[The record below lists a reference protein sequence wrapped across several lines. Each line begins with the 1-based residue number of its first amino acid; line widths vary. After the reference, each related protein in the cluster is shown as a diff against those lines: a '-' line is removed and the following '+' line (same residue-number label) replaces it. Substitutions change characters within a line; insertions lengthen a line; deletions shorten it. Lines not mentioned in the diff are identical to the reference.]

1 LAGSDITFI
10 TTNPILVKVHSE
22 ILTKMKTYKRNFT
35 LLRITYTLLISA
47 LCGDPALAQ
56 LKIDYGKSYLNI
68 TKGATGGTIEP
79 GDILEVRATFVVGGS
94 GVNDYVDSCA
104 YFDFIPANTSYI
116 PGSLAI
122 LTNEGHVYKTFTDA
136 SGDDAGSITGTN
148 VRINLGFRNAPTA
161 TATRRGRITYNDK
174 PSFFGA
180 TCIMVATF
188 RVQVTG
194 AYGSQVNL
202 GGGAISYYPFG
213 ASITSITFP
222 TDSVMIFK
230 NLGICPNSSS
240 NAISSEFGGTFG
252 SGKAKNRTPSSS
264 ISNNYT
270 YNVFGPNTPNDY
282 YYNISNNTSTGAA
295 GYTTLNTWAKPD
307 PNIIGFTYSHR
318 VFGVWDIIG
327 DHTGALNPL
336 LGNPATDTV
345 NGIGGYMAVIN
356 SSYKPGITFLDT
368 INNLCPNTYYQYS
381 AWFRNICSLCACD
394 SNGKGPGNAGY
405 IPTGPGDS
413 SGVHPNL
420 TFNVN
425 GYDYYT
431 TGDMPYTGQW
441 IKKGF
446 TYLTGPTQTSMII
459 YVRNNAPGGG
469 GNDWALDD
477 ISVASCVPNISLTPN
492 KPDTLCRGSDDTVRF
507 KVSAFF
513 NNYTQWVL
521 QKSIDNGATW
531 TTPGTDTLG
540 LAPSGTAT
548 PVFNPL
554 TGLYEYLV
562 TRYYR
567 LNNVDTTI
575 IYRLIIAST
584 AGNLLNSG
592 CNFITSSPKIV
603 RTANCLIIL
612 PTQISVK
619 GDLQTGNMARIQW
632 TSLDETGSVI
642 YVVERSNDAGAHFL
656 PLASIAGTANPGMGS
671 SYVYN
676 DVTSIT
682 GDTYYR
688 VEIIDHA
695 YHNYSQIILLSTNQI
710 ALSIS
715 GLVNPFNHLISFNIT
730 VPDDNSIQICLF
742 DSYGRKLMSSRQ
754 MTFKGMNRVEL
765 NEPNTLQTGMYVL
778 QVFYRDQMITKE
790 IIKRIE

>member
-1 LAGSDITFI
+1 
-10 TTNPILVKVHSE
+10 
-22 ILTKMKTYKRNFT
+22 MKTYKRNFT
-35 LLRITYTLLISA
+35 LLRIIFSLLISTVSGN
-47 LCGDPALAQ
+47 LALAQ

-79 GDILEVRATFVVGGS
+79 GDILEVRATFVVGG
-94 GVNDYVDSCA
+94 GIANDYVDSCA
-104 YFDFIPANTSYI
+104 YFDFIPANTTYV
-116 PGSLAI
+116 PGTLAI
-122 LTNEGHVYKTFTDA
+122 LTNEGLVYKTFTDI

-148 VRINLGFRNAPTA
+148 VRINLGFKSAPTA
-161 TATRRGRITYNDK
+161 TATRRGRITHTDK

-188 RVQVTG
+188 RIKVTG

-213 ASITSITFP
+213 GSITSITFP

-230 NLGICPNSSS
+230 NLGICPNSS
-240 NAISSEFGGTFG
+240 NNTISSEFGGTFG

-295 GYTTLNTWAKPD
+295 GYTTSNAWAKPD
-307 PNIIGFTYSHR
+307 PNIAGFTYSHR

-327 DHTGALNPL
+327 DHTGAINPL

-345 NGIGGYMAVIN
+345 NGTGGYMAVIN

-441 IKKGF
+441 IQKGF

-477 ISVASCVPNISLTPN
+477 ISVASCVPSISLTPN

-521 QKSIDNGATW
+521 QKSTDNGATW
-531 TTPGTDTLG
+531 TSPGIDTLG
-540 LAPSGTAT
+540 QAPNGIAT
-548 PVFNPL
+548 PVFNPV
-554 TGLYEYLV
+554 TNLYEYLV

-567 LNNVDTTI
+567 LNNVDTTVT
-575 IYRLIIAST
+575 YRLIVAST

-592 CNFITSSPKIV
+592 CSFITSTPKIV
-603 RTANCLIIL
+603 RTANCNIIL

-619 GDLQTGNMARIQW
+619 GDLQNGNLARIQW
-632 TSLDETGSVI
+632 TSVDETGTVV
-642 YVVERSNDAGAHFL
+642 YVVERSSDGGANFL
-656 PLASIAGTANPGMGS
+656 SLATIQGTANPGMGA
-671 SYVYN
+671 SYIYN
-676 DVTSIT
+676 DMIPVN

-688 VEIIDHA
+688 IEIMDHE
-695 YHNYSQIILLSTNQI
+695 YHNYSQIILLSNNQI
-710 ALSIS
+710 ALNLS
-715 GLVNPFNHLISFNIT
+715 GLVNPFNHLISFNMT
-730 VPDDNSIQICLF
+730 VPDDNNIQICLF
-742 DSYGRKLMSSRQ
+742 DSYGRKIINKRLM
-754 MTFKGMNRVEL
+754 TYKGMNHVEL
-765 NEPNTLQTGMYVL
+765 NVPVTLQTGMYVL
-778 QVFYRDQMITKE
+778 QVFYREQMITKE

>member
-1 LAGSDITFI
+1 
-10 TTNPILVKVHSE
+10 
-22 ILTKMKTYKRNFT
+22 M
-35 LLRITYTLLISA
+35 SA
-47 LCGDPALAQ
+47 VCALPAKSQ
-56 LKIDYGKSYLNI
+56 LKIDYGKSYVNL

-94 GVNDYVDSCA
+94 VANDYVDSCA
-104 YFDFIPANTSYI
+104 YFDIIPANTSYI
-116 PGSLAI
+116 AGSLAI
-122 LTNEGHVYKTFTDA
+122 LTNEGHVYKTFTDLN
-136 SGDDAGSITGTN
+136 GDDAGGITGGTN
-148 VRINLGFRNAPTA
+148 VRINLGFKNAPTA
-161 TATRRGRITYNDK
+161 TATRRGRITYSDK

-180 TCIMVATF
+180 TCIMVASY

-202 GGGAISYYPFG
+202 GGGTISYYPFG
-213 ASITSITFP
+213 TSITSITFP
-222 TDSVMIFK
+222 VDSVMIFK
-230 NLGICPNSSS
+230 NLGICPNSS
-240 NAISSEFGGTFG
+240 NNTITSEFAGTFG
-252 SGKAKNRTPSSS
+252 SGKAKNRVASSK

-282 YYNISNNTSTGAA
+282 YYCISNNTSTGAA
-295 GYTTLNTWAKPD
+295 GYTTSNAWAKPD
-307 PNIIGFTYSHR
+307 PNIAGFTYSHR

-345 NGIGGYMAVIN
+345 NSTGGYMAVIN
-356 SSYKPGITFLDT
+356 SSYKPGITYLDT

-394 SNGKGPGNAGY
+394 SNGKGPSNAGY
-405 IPTGPGDS
+405 IPTGPADS

-441 IKKGF
+441 IQKGF

-477 ISVASCVPNISLTPN
+477 IAVASCTPTISLTPN

-513 NNYTQWVL
+513 PNYTEWLL
-521 QKSIDNGATW
+521 QKSTDNGATW
-531 TTPGTDTLG
+531 TSPGTDTVGNL
-540 LAPSGTAT
+540 PSGSAT
-548 PVFNPL
+548 PVYNSL
-554 TGLYEYLV
+554 TGLYEYTV
-562 TRYYR
+562 TRYFR
-567 LNNVDTTI
+567 LNNVDTTL
-575 IYRLIIAST
+575 IYRLTVAST
-584 AGNLLNSG
+584 PGNLSNSG

-603 RTANCLIIL
+603 RTVNCMVTL

-619 GDLQTGNMARIQW
+619 GMLQDGGLARIQW
-632 TSLDETGSVI
+632 ISQDETGNIV
-642 YVVERSNDAGAHFL
+642 YVVERSDDAGAHFHTV
-656 PLASIAGTANPGMGS
+656 ATVSGTASPGMGN

-676 DVTSIT
+676 DVVPVS
-682 GDTYYR
+682 GDVFYR
-688 VEIIDHA
+688 IEIIDNE
-695 YHNYSQIILLSTNQI
+695 YHNYSNVILLSTNVI
-710 ALSIS
+710 ALNIS
-715 GLVNPFNHLISFNIT
+715 GLVNPFNHSISFNMT
-730 VPDDNSIQICLF
+730 VPDDNSIQLSLF
-742 DSYGRKLMSSRQ
+742 DTYGRRLMSSHQ
-754 MTFKGMNRVEL
+754 TAYKGINHIEM
-765 NEPNTLQTGMYVL
+765 NEPSGLQMGMYVL
-778 QVFYRDQMITKE
+778 QVLYGDQMITRQL
-790 IIKRIE
+790 IKGID

>member
-1 LAGSDITFI
+1 
-10 TTNPILVKVHSE
+10 
-22 ILTKMKTYKRNFT
+22 MKTYKRRKIFS
-35 LLRITYTLLISA
+35 RIIFSSLISA
-47 LCGDPALAQ
+47 ICALPAKSQ

-94 GVNDYVDSCA
+94 AATDYVDSCA
-104 YFDFIPANTSYI
+104 YFDIVPANTTYI

-122 LTNEGHVYKTFTDA
+122 LTNEGHVYKTFTDVN
-136 SGDDAGSITGTN
+136 GDDAGGITGGTN
-148 VRINLGFRNAPTA
+148 VRINLGFKNAPTA

-180 TCIMVATF
+180 TCIMVASF

-194 AYGSQVNL
+194 AYGAQVNL
-202 GGGAISYYPFG
+202 GGGTISYYPFG
-213 ASITSITFP
+213 TSITSITFP
-222 TDSVMIFK
+222 VDSVMIFK
-230 NLGICPNSSS
+230 NLGICPNSS
-240 NAISSEFGGTFG
+240 NNTITSEFAGTFG
-252 SGKAKNRTPSSS
+252 SGKAKNRVPSSK

-270 YNVFGPNTPNDY
+270 YILFGPNTPNDY
-282 YYNISNNTSTGAA
+282 YYCISNNTSTGAA
-295 GYTTLNTWAKPD
+295 GYTTSNAWAKPD
-307 PNIIGFTYSHR
+307 PNIAGFTYSHR

-345 NGIGGYMAVIN
+345 NSTGGYMAVIN

-441 IKKGF
+441 IQKGF

-477 ISVASCVPNISLTPN
+477 IAVASCTPTISLTPN

-513 NNYTQWVL
+513 QNYTQWL
-521 QKSIDNGATW
+521 LEKSIDNGATW
-531 TTPGTDTLG
+531 TSPGIDTTGNL
-540 LAPSGTAT
+540 PSGSAT

-554 TGLYEYLV
+554 TGLYEYTV
-562 TRYYR
+562 TRYFR
-567 LNNVDTTI
+567 LNNVDTTL
-575 IYRLIIAST
+575 IYRLTVAST
-584 AGNLLNSG
+584 SGNLSNSG

-603 RTANCLIIL
+603 RTVNCLVTL

-619 GDLQTGNMARIQW
+619 GDLQSGGLARIQW
-632 TSLDETGSVI
+632 TSYDETGSVVF
-642 YVVERSNDAGAHFL
+642 VVERSDDAGAHFHS
-656 PLASIAGTANPGMGS
+656 LATVTGTASPGMGN
-671 SYVYN
+671 SYVYY
-676 DVTSIT
+676 DVVPVS
-682 GDTYYR
+682 GDAYYR
-688 VEIIDHA
+688 IEIVDNG
-695 YHNYSQIILLSTNQI
+695 YHNFSNIILLSSNVI
-710 ALSIS
+710 ALNIS
-715 GLVNPFNHLISFNIT
+715 GLVNPFNHSISFNMT
-730 VPDDNSIQICLF
+730 VPNDNNIQLCLF
-742 DSYGRKLMSSRQ
+742 DEYGRRLASSHQ
-754 MTFKGMNRVEL
+754 TAYKGINHIEM
-765 NEPNTLQTGMYVL
+765 NEPAGLQTGMYVL
-778 QVFYRDQMITKE
+778 QVIYRRSDDNATTH
-790 IIKRIE
+790 

>member
-1 LAGSDITFI
+1 
-10 TTNPILVKVHSE
+10 
-22 ILTKMKTYKRNFT
+22 MKIKTRIFYLSRIIYF
-35 LLRITYTLLISA
+35 LLFSA
-47 LCGDPALAQ
+47 FCADPAIAQ

-68 TKGATGGTIEP
+68 TKGATGGTVEP

-94 GVNDYVDSCA
+94 IANDYVDSCA
-104 YFDFIPANTSYI
+104 YFDVIPANTTYI

-122 LTNEGHVYKTFTDA
+122 LTNEGKIYKTFTDLN
-136 SGDDAGSITGTN
+136 GDDAGGITGAN
-148 VRINLGFRNAPTA
+148 VRINLGFKNAPTA
-161 TATRRGRITYNDK
+161 TATRRGRIAYNDK

-194 AYGSQVNL
+194 AYGAEVNL
-202 GGGAISYYPFG
+202 GGGTISYYPFG
-213 ASITSITFP
+213 TSITSITFP
-222 TDSVMIFK
+222 SDSVMIFK
-230 NLGICPNSSS
+230 NLGICPNSAS
-240 NAISSEFGGTFG
+240 NVITSEFGGTFG
-252 SGKAKNRTPSSS
+252 SGKPKNRAPSSK

-307 PNIIGFTYSHR
+307 PNIAGFTYSHR

-345 NGIGGYMAVIN
+345 NSTGGYMAVIN

-381 AWFRNICSLCACD
+381 AWFRNICSFCACD
-394 SNGKGPGNAGY
+394 SNGNGPHNAGY
-405 IPTGPGDS
+405 IATGPGDS

-425 GYDYYT
+425 GFDYYT

-441 IKKGF
+441 IQKGF

-507 KVSAFF
+507 KVTAFF
-513 NNYTQWVL
+513 NNYTEWKL
-521 QKSIDNGATW
+521 QKSIDGGVTW
-531 TTPGTDTLG
+531 TDPGVDTLG
-540 LAPSGTAT
+540 NASSGSSV
-548 PVFNPL
+548 PVFNPVS
-554 TGLYEYLV
+554 GLYEYLV

-567 LNNVDTTI
+567 LNNIDTTV
-575 IYRLIIAST
+575 IYRLILASST
-584 AGNLLNSG
+584 GNLLNPNCS
-592 CNFITSSPKIV
+592 FITSSPKIV
-603 RTANCLIIL
+603 RTANCLSTL

-619 GDLQTGNMARIQW
+619 GDLTDGALAHILW
-632 TSLDETGSVI
+632 TSQDETSGI
-642 YVVERSNDAGAHFL
+642 LYMLERSDDAGGHFRTL
-656 PLASIAGTANPGMGS
+656 STIPGTASPGMGN
-671 SYVYN
+671 SYIYN
-676 DVTSIT
+676 DPTPVS
-682 GDTYYR
+682 GQVYYR
-688 VEIIDHA
+688 IEIVDHT
-695 YHNYSQIILLSTNQI
+695 YHTYSKIILLSNTEI
-710 ALSIS
+710 AVSLS
-715 GLVNPFNHLISFNIT
+715 GLVNPFNSLISFNMT
-730 VPDDNSIQICLF
+730 VPEDQTIQMSLY
-742 DSYGRKLMSSRQ
+742 DAYGRILMSNHQTAYKGINHIDLSAPAGLQ
-754 MTFKGMNRVEL
+754 MA
-765 NEPNTLQTGMYVL
+765 MYVL
-778 QVFYRDQMITKE
+778 QVVYKDQIITRQ
-790 IIKRIE
+790 IIKTIE